1 MASRASLILLLT
13 ATLTASSLAAAYEG
27 PDQGQP
33 WANHPAVAPRAA
45 NSCRQAN
52 FDGIIGIT
60 PITAG
65 IAIPTAITSPTHNRV
80 MAPPT
85 GDRYRGATTPISRP
99 MNPDP
104 ITVRPAIGELLGITA
119 AR

>member
-33 WANHPAVAPRAA
+33 WANHPAVVAEGGEFLP
-45 NSCRQAN
+45 
-52 FDGIIGIT
+52 
-60 PITAG
+60 AG
-65 IAIPTAITSPTHNRV
+65 EFRRHHRHHPYYRRDRYPYSYYQPYPQPGYGA
-80 MAPPT
+80 PT
-85 GDRYRGATTPISRP
+85 GDRYRGATTPTSRP